1 MDQLVQIAG
10 SLLILGAFAL
20 AQRGMLHQRSRTYL
34 LLNAAGS
41 AALANQAILGR
52 QWGFLLLEGVWA
64 VLSMTSLAAVLR
76 ARRVRSPQQAGSP
89 ADHLDDETDR
99 MAISAH

>member
-41 AALANQAILGR
+41 AALANQASQPGM
-52 QWGFLLLEGVWA
+52 G
-64 VLSMTSLAAVLR
+64 
-76 ARRVRSPQQAGSP
+76 
-89 ADHLDDETDR
+89 
-99 MAISAH
+99 